1 MAENLFVRLPDTD
14 EIDQLQWLLLDESS
28 GVVRVRGEGGPD
40 ELTGFVQDAGWTG
53 TTIVLAPSERV
64 LLTSANVPSRKPRQ
78 IVQALPFVIEE
89 QLASSVEKMH
99 LAMGDRSGSG
109 EINVAVVEYE
119 ILEKWLEAL
128 ADTGLSPGV
137 IVPEALC
144 VPGRRNEVNILLDGT
159 RALFRVGLSQGFAA
173 DRDQVSTFLGLL
185 DDGAGDNVGVSV
197 GVSVGNSVGNNAG
210 NSVGNNAD
218 NSVGDTTGVSIG
230 IDADGEDESRQ
241 LQDQRGFRLHSD
253 QTDEEEVLFAQWQAE
268 LNGALQKEPLDYPPF
283 ETLCREYSGKSTIN
297 LLQGDF
303 KPQSADSASRANWG
317 AVAALV
323 LVGFLLHVFAQVGQG
338 VYMNTQADQYQAQAQ
353 QLYKDVFPKDR
364 NVRDLR
370 RRWRSHLNGSGNS
383 KVSND
388 FLSMFSAS
396 AAELKGTR
404 VQLGNVS
411 FSQKRGDLILQV
423 RAPDSDQVVAYS
435 QKLTAAGLRS
445 EIGIIN
451 QEADGVKG
459 SIRIRGFRGPGT

>member
-1 MAENLFVRLPDTD
+1 MAENLFIRLPDAD

-28 GVVRVRGEGGPD
+28 GVVRTRGEGGPD
-40 ELTGFVQDAGWTG
+40 DLTDFVQDVGWTG
-53 TTIVLAPSERV
+53 RTIVLVPSERV
-64 LLTSANVPSRKPRQ
+64 LLTSASVPSRKARQ

-89 QLASSVEKMH
+89 QLAGSVEKMH
-99 LAMGDRSGSG
+99 LAMGDRSESG
-109 EINVAVVEYE
+109 EITVAVVERE
-119 ILEKWLEAL
+119 IMEQWLELLAEAGLDAL
-128 ADTGLSPGV
+128 
-137 IVPEALC
+137 IMVPEALC
-144 VPGRRNEVNILLDGT
+144 VAGRRSEVNILLDGP
-159 RALFRVGLSQGFAA
+159 RALFRIGLSQGFAA

-185 DDGAGDNVGVSV
+185 EDSSGDSVGASVGDNVGDDV
-197 GVSVGNSVGNNAG
+197 GSS
-210 NSVGNNAD
+210 
-218 NSVGDTTGVSIG
+218 TGTDS
-230 IDADGEDESRQ
+230 DGEDESRQ
-241 LQDQRGFRLHSD
+241 LEDRRGFRLHSD

-268 LNGALQKEPLDYPPF
+268 LNGALQKEPLDYQPF
-283 ETLCREYSGKSTIN
+283 ETLCREYSGKYTIN

-303 KPQSADSASRANWG
+303 KPLAADSTSRSNWG

-323 LVGFLLHVFAQVGQG
+323 FAGILLHVLSQIGQG
-338 VYMNTQADQYQAQAQ
+338 VILNSQADQYQAQAR

-396 AAELKGTR
+396 AAELKSSR
-404 VQLGNVS
+404 VQLENVS

-423 RAPDSDQVVAYS
+423 RAPGSDQVVAYS
-435 QKLTAAGLRS
+435 QKLTAAGLKS

-459 SIRIRGFRGPGT
+459 SIRIRGFRGPEE